1 MLSCWLVYLVFEPLV
16 LSPRRSLA
24 GIDDSPFS
32 QHRVDY
38 EVLKHAL
45 TIISPILE
53 LLNNG
58 QSGRSHLSHL
68 ILVPQDL
75 LKVKKWSI

>member
-1 MLSCWLVYLVFEPLV
+1 MCFRVGWCTWYLNLWSYPL
-16 LSPRRSLA
+16 RNLA

-68 ILVPQDL
+68 ILVPQG
-75 LKVKKWSI
+75 LK